1 MIIVRN
7 NAQNDA
13 GLWTWWDRARSMRDA
28 MDRGLTQE
36 RREPTYSPHFDVRE
50 TAGGFVFRADV
61 PGVKQDQVDIT
72 LTGNELRIS
81 GRRDE
86 VRADDGDR
94 RAISEVE
101 YGSFSR
107 VFVLP
112 DGVDGENVQAELK
125 DGVLTVSV
133 AKRPDVQPR
142 QIKINH

>member
-7 NAQNDA
+7 NAQNDG
-13 GLWTWWDRARSMRDA
+13 GLWTWWEGGMRDA
-28 MDRGLTQE
+28 LEQGLTHE
-36 RREPTYSPHFDVRE
+36 RREPTYAPRFDVRE
-50 TAGGFVFRADV
+50 TASGFVFRADV

-81 GRRDE
+81 GRREE
-86 VRADDGDR
+86 VADDSDR

-112 DGVDGENVQAELK
+112 DGMDGENVQAELK
-125 DGVLTVSV
+125 DGVLIVSV
-133 AKRPDVQPR
+133 AKRPEAGPR

>member
-28 MDRGLTQE
+28 MGLTQE
-36 RREPTYSPHFDVRE
+36 RREAAYSPRFDVRE
-50 TAGGFVFRADV
+50 TAAGFVFRADV

-86 VRADDGDR
+86 VHSDDGDR

-101 YGSFSR
+101 YGSFLR

-125 DGVLTVSV
+125 DGVLTVTV
-133 AKRPDVQPR
+133 AKRPEVQPR

>member
-7 NAQNDA
+7 NPQNDG

-28 MDRGLTQE
+28 MEPWLT
-36 RREPTYSPHFDVRE
+36 REPTHSPRFDVRE
-50 TAGGFVFRADV
+50 TASGFVFRADL

-81 GRRDE
+81 GRRQE
-86 VRADDGDR
+86 IRAEDGDR
-94 RAISEVE
+94 SVLSEVE

-112 DGVDGENVQAELK
+112 DGVDGENVQADLK
-125 DGVLTVSV
+125 DGVLTVTV
-133 AKRPDVQPR
+133 PKRPEVQPR